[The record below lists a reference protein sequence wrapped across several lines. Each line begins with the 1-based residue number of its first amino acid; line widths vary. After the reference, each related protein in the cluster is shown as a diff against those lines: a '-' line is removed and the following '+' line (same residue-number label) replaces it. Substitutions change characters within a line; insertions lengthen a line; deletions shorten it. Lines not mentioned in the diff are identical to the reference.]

1 MSRLDVDVNQ
11 PEFLPTETE
20 VLRKLVDKHEQYQAQ
35 GRDLE
40 ARAMERAARIVW
52 DTLKGDFD
60 ATQPPI
66 LVGLYEMTP

>member
-1 MSRLDVDVNQ
+1 MTRLNVDIHQ
-11 PEFLPTETE
+11 PEFLPIEVE

-40 ARAMERAARIVW
+40 ARGMERAARIVW

-60 ATQPPI
+60 ATQPSAWVTI
-66 LVGLYEMTP
+66 EGATP